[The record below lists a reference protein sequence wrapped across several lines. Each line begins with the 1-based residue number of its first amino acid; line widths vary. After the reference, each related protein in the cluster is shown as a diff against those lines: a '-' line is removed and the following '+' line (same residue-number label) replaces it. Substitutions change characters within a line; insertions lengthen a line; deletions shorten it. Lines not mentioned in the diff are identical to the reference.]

1 MKSTRMVSVL
11 AAKSKSAPVTCH
23 GGETPKAAS
32 NSLSVIPDP
41 VPAQVQL
48 THSKLKR
55 GFFFLLDR
63 AGSVRRAGQAAE
75 VVPGAPARR
84 IAGPWPQAI
93 ASYDGNLIRRVA
105 GRRHAGDHPLQD
117 PGAMTADR
125 ELTILM
131 PCLNE
136 AETLATCIGKA
147 RGYLEAHGIDGEVLV
162 ADNGSTDGSI

>member
-55 GFFFLLDR
+55 GSKEDDELNTR
-63 AGSVRRAGQAAE
+63 QTPAQRKA
-75 VVPGAPARR
+75 ARR
-84 IAGPWPQAI
+84 LSLLRSPRERSDKCRPQQQVSRTVLSTECLSLLSTLRADT
-93 ASYDGNLIRRVA
+93 YRRSA
-105 GRRHAGDHPLQD
+105 RTSTLQ
-117 PGAMTADR
+117 T
-125 ELTILM
+125 
-131 PCLNE
+131 
-136 AETLATCIGKA
+136 
-147 RGYLEAHGIDGEVLV
+147 
-162 ADNGSTDGSI
+162 

>member
-55 GFFFLLDR
+55 GKIMDQDRIWDYYQNSDLAKVAFPEARQRYLL
-63 AGSVRRAGQAAE
+63 
-75 VVPGAPARR
+75 
-84 IAGPWPQAI
+84 
-93 ASYDGNLIRRVA
+93 
-105 GRRHAGDHPLQD
+105 
-117 PGAMTADR
+117 
-125 ELTILM
+125 
-131 PCLNE
+131 
-136 AETLATCIGKA
+136 
-147 RGYLEAHGIDGEVLV
+147 GYLKPGQRVL
-162 ADNGSTDGSI
+162 NIG